1 MAGVNPDERYQDGRD
16 LILEVWGEQYGDE
29 IMQRLR
35 GLAPDLERQIVEFLY
50 GYLWTRKS
58 PPAPDRKTRS
68 LVTIGVLSALHRP
81 HQLRIHVVG
90 ALNNGASETEI
101 VETILQAGMLAG
113 LPTAWDG
120 LAQARKVFEEY
131 RAGAF
136 HQSGSAAGAASPSF
150 DTQAWQLIHWHCA
163 A

>member
-1 MAGVNPDERYQDGRD
+1 MAGMNPDERYQDGRD
-16 LILEVWGEQYGDE
+16 LILDVWGEEYGGE
-29 IMQRLR
+29 ILQRLR
-35 GLAPDLERQIVEFLY
+35 ALAPDLERQIVEFLY
-50 GYLWTRKS
+50 GYLWTRES

-120 LAQARKVFEEY
+120 LIQARKVFEEY
-131 RAGAF
+131 RAGMF
-136 HQSGSAAGAASPSF
+136 RRSESAAEATSPSF
-150 DTQAWQLIHWHCA
+150 NT
-163 A
+163 

>member
-1 MAGVNPDERYQDGRD
+1 MAAVEPDERYRQGRD
-16 LILEVWGEQYGDE
+16 LILDVWGREYGGE
-29 IMQRLR
+29 IMRRLA

-50 GYLWTRKS
+50 GYFWTRPS

-90 ALNNGASETEI
+90 ALNNGASESEI

-113 LPTAWDG
+113 LPTGWDG
-120 LAQARKVFEEY
+120 LIQARKVFEEY
-131 RAGAF
+131 RGGAF
-136 HQSGSAAGAASPSF
+136 HRPEGAADATAASF
-150 DTQAWQLIHWHCA
+150 EE
-163 A
+163 